1 MLNGRQIVNK
11 PKLSVTITSLND
23 ETITKTYTKANGLL
37 SVEINGTDN
46 ELPFYGIIARTGT
59 IKIIDSE
66 GWLKE
71 QSSNNILPEARI
83 EIKLNNLLLFAFNA
97 DNNISY
103 SKLDKVVTINL
114 IDTIQSL
121 QDVKIEADL
130 QYTSTSAYR
139 VFFDMCSILG
149 IQAIVNI
156 NTENYLKNIVIDKM
170 LVKKDTLWNV
180 LNQFTYATRCLF
192 YKEGYSYILRRTE
205 E

>member
-1 MLNGRQIVNK
+1 MVNK
-11 PKLSVTITSLND
+11 PKLSITITSLSD

-37 SVEINGTDN
+37 SLTINGVSND
-46 ELPFYGIIARTGT
+46 LPYYGIIARTGT
-59 IKIIDSE
+59 IKIVDME

-71 QSSNNILPEARI
+71 QSDNNVLPEVRI
-83 EIKLNNLLLFAFNA
+83 EIKLNGLVLFVFNA

-103 SKLDKVVTINL
+103 SKLDKMVTINL

-121 QDVKIEADL
+121 QDVALGTDL
-130 QYTSTSAYR
+130 QYSSTTAYR

-156 NTENYLKNIVIDKM
+156 NTENYLKKIEIDKM
-170 LVKKDTLWNV
+170 LIKKDTLWNV
-180 LNQFTYATRCLF
+180 LESFTFATRCLF